1 MGKNNHNRVIR
12 LTEEEL
18 KAICEEAVDKGVGKY
33 ISEQNK
39 AESKKRR
46 SLLYNTKKLLENY
59 TKLKDYIENAVS
71 TLEETAEIDASQ
83 VNIEV
88 LMGFRLMDS
97 DKKLGSQI
105 RGINAVKMMIA
116 HIDRMLE
123 VYKMDCMNSASEVKK
138 RRWAIIE
145 MMYLDRKKKKNTSE
159 IADFYQMELSGI
171 QKEAKMARSDLTILF
186 FGLDA
191 MVVYDLDGA
200 DFEKKAAAE

>member
-71 TLEETAEIDASQ
+71 TLEETAEIDVSQ

-145 MMYLDRKKKKNTSE
+145 MMYLDREKKKNTRE

-200 DFEKKAAAE
+200 DFEKKASAE

>member
-145 MMYLDRKKKKNTSE
+145 MMYLDRKKKKNTRE